1 MIFFWKP
8 LGFMSGIFS
17 CLVKDCRLIKAMD
30 VVNDDDDD
38 DDDDDDGGLLLFS
51 RWKICSQEKSSNN
64 FTRYSQASFGY
75 ILTSTVNYRLV
86 NLASFTE
93 PPSFKQWDSMYTF
106 IKSPKPKVPKGQRL
120 HKKGV
125 SLWWFSWE
133 FGSEIWHWLSWK
145 KISRCWGD
153 RQRFGRG
160 RWWRNL
166 ATSTIGSFDEQ
177 NPEWVGGAC
186 FMNKNGRFF
195 STTTERYNQNLKKF
209 TGSGGVKGKRSP
221 AESWSD
227 EFDAVLGKRWTIW
240 QWLWVGL
247 VPFRGS

>member
-1 MIFFWKP
+1 MSFFFLEAPGVYVRDFFLLGERLSANQSNGRSWWWWWWWWWIVAFFP
-8 LGFMSGIFS
+8 L
-17 CLVKDCRLIKAMD
+17 KQ
-30 VVNDDDDD
+30 
-38 DDDDDDGGLLLFS
+38 
-51 RWKICSQEKSSNN
+51 ICSQEKSSNN
-64 FTRYSQASFGY
+64 FSRYSQASFGY

-86 NLASFTE
+86 NLASCAE

-106 IKSPKPKVPKGQRL
+106 IKCPKPKVLKGQRL
-120 HKKGV
+120 HKKRV
-125 SLWWFSWE
+125 SLWWFFLGVWQWNLALTE
-133 FGSEIWHWLSWK
+133 LK
-145 KISRCWGD
+145 KTISRCWGD

-195 STTTERYNQNLKKF
+195 STTKERYNQHLKI
-209 TGSGGVKGKRSP
+209 SLPVGGWKEKEVQQKVGVIS
-221 AESWSD
+221 
-227 EFDAVLGKRWTIW
+227 VLGKRWTIW

-247 VPFRGS
+247 VPYRGS